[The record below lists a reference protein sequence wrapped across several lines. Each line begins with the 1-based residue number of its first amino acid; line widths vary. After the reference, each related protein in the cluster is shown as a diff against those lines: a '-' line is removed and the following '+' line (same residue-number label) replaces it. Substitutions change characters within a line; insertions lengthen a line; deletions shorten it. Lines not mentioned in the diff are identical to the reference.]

1 MVDNLDYAK
10 IIKAKISLI
19 DYIGKDLKLVKSGT
33 NYKALCPFHNEKT
46 PSFVINQ
53 HKNTFNCF
61 GCGKSGDIF
70 TYLMEKYR
78 IEFKEALNIL
88 ANEAGVTLQYDNSN
102 NREVKKLLDNKKKY
116 FYIMNLISK
125 HYHKNLKESYSENTK
140 INAFLKNKQIDL
152 KIIEKYELGYAKN
165 TYTVIDFLKE
175 HSIDSDNLE
184 NLGIYKKNNY
194 NKVYDAFTNRIV
206 FPIKNKLDQT
216 LGFGGRILEGS
227 GPKYINSFEN
237 DFFKKRYTLYNI
249 NNLKNIN
256 SKSQKLFIVEG
267 YTDVIAMEK
276 KGYHAV
282 APLGTAVSIDQLS
295 LAWHYNNQPIIL
307 FDGDEAG
314 KKASFRVLELAL
326 SLIEVEK
333 TLDFIFL
340 DNNYD
345 PDTILNKENGKNMM
359 DAYINNKNSFIEV
372 LIKSEIE
379 DNLDVPERILLFK
392 KKLFKK
398 IQSIKSEEVKSL
410 YKYIINEKIQQNLRE
425 SVKKTNYSPLSSN
438 KDNQF
443 IKKFKDRKEEQ
454 FVLRRERSILGA
466 MINNFKLLKENDEV
480 LAELYISN
488 NELSKLR
495 DSIIDSIASKNIQN
509 SEQLKNYLIDVGL
522 SKIIK
527 NHFITDDCIKFNLI
541 ENYANENTNINDA
554 KKALMDVILLQ
565 EKWYKRKNKNL
576 SNIT

>member
-565 EKWYKRKNKNL
+565 EKWYKRKNKAL
-576 SNIT
+576 SNI

>member
-1 MVDNLDYAK
+1 M
-10 IIKAKISLI
+10 
-19 DYIGKDLKLVKSGT
+19 
-33 NYKALCPFHNEKT
+33 
-46 PSFVINQ
+46 
-53 HKNTFNCF
+53 
-61 GCGKSGDIF
+61 
-70 TYLMEKYR
+70 
-78 IEFKEALNIL
+78 
-88 ANEAGVTLQYDNSN
+88 
-102 NREVKKLLDNKKKY
+102 
-116 FYIMNLISK
+116 
-125 HYHKNLKESYSENTK
+125 
-140 INAFLKNKQIDL
+140 
-152 KIIEKYELGYAKN
+152 
-165 TYTVIDFLKE
+165 
-175 HSIDSDNLE
+175 
-184 NLGIYKKNNY
+184 
-194 NKVYDAFTNRIV
+194 
-206 FPIKNKLDQT
+206 
-216 LGFGGRILEGS
+216 
-227 GPKYINSFEN
+227 
-237 DFFKKRYTLYNI
+237 
-249 NNLKNIN
+249 
-256 SKSQKLFIVEG
+256 
-267 YTDVIAMEK
+267 
-276 KGYHAV
+276 
-282 APLGTAVSIDQLS
+282 
-295 LAWHYNNQPIIL
+295 
-307 FDGDEAG
+307 
-314 KKASFRVLELAL
+314 
-326 SLIEVEK
+326 
-333 TLDFIFL
+333 
-340 DNNYD
+340 
-345 PDTILNKENGKNMM
+345 
-359 DAYINNKNSFIEV
+359 
-372 LIKSEIE
+372 IKSEIE

-398 IQSIKSEEVKSL
+398 IQSIKSEEVKYL

>member
-576 SNIT
+576 STIT